1 MAWSQTAPALPGGS
15 EWTQVGTT
23 SWENNNLKI
32 TSVVYTARLNG
43 NGFAVKVVETR
54 QHYRY
59 NFTDLYLRC
68 DIGGVTGTPETG
80 IKGTSGNGST
90 TAYFTGEA
98 AAGVTVDVVVGF
110 QAEIS
115 SSLKT
120 VSFTAPVLL
129 GSTLYF
135 KVGGTWKQATL
146 YRKGNTWKNALAEFK
161 AGGIWK

>member
-1 MAWSQTAPALPGGS
+1 MAWSQTAPTLPGGS
-15 EWTQVGTT
+15 GWTQVGTT
-23 SWENNNLKI
+23 SWGNNNLDI

-80 IKGTSGNGST
+80 IKGTRGNGST

-115 SSLKT
+115 SSLKK
-120 VSFTAPVLL
+120 VSFTAPDLL
-129 GSTLYF
+129 GVPFVFNDNGTTR
-135 KVGGTWKQATL
+135 KVAKWMYNDNGTA
-146 YRKGNTWKNALAEFK
+146 KNVILK
-161 AGGIWK
+161 YHT